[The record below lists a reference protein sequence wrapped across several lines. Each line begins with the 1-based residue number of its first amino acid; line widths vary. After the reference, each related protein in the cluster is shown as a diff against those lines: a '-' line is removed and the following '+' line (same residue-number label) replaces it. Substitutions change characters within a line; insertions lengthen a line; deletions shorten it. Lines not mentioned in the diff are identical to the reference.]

1 MRFKVININGDRVKI
16 LDCKDFI
23 VEEYSRKEI
32 AEFAK
37 KIKIKGVFGYSVEV
51 VAFAKILETNLYNMA
66 ELGGSQLDIVL
77 WTIGNCLANI
87 PSGTNLLSY
96 LNFRD
101 CELGSSQT
109 DMVIEAVEK
118 TFRQA

>member
-32 AEFAK
+32 AEFASW
-37 KIKIKGVFGYSVEV
+37 IKIKGVFGYSVEV

-66 ELGGSQLDIVL
+66 EIGGSQLDIVL
-77 WTIGNCLANI
+77 WVIGNCLANI

-96 LNFRD
+96 LDLSN
-101 CELGSSQT
+101 CELGGSQT
-109 DMVIEAVEK
+109 DMVIEAIEK
-118 TFRQA
+118 TFKQA